1 MSDIKKPI
9 SVVCLTGHRDIPQ
22 KHVLL
27 LPSLIEQ
34 HLTDLIARGA
44 CEVRAGGALG
54 FDMVATLKV
63 LELRERYPQLR
74 LSLCLPCR
82 DQADG
87 WLPSWQRAYRYILDR
102 ADAVHYEYERYAKG
116 CMLARN
122 RRLVEGS
129 DVCLAYCTRNR
140 GGSFYTCSYALQ
152 RGLELINL
160 ADGLPEKA

>member
-1 MSDIKKPI
+1 MSEIKRPV
-9 SVVCLTGHRDIPQ
+9 SVVCVTGHRDISQP
-22 KHVLL
+22 HILR
-27 LPSLIEQ
+27 LPSLVEQ
-34 HLTDLIARGA
+34 KLTELIDRGA
-44 CEVRAGGALG
+44 REVRAGGALG

-74 LSLCLPCR
+74 LSLFLPCR
-82 DQADG
+82 DQADA

-102 ADAVHYEYERYAKG
+102 ADAVHYEYERYTKG

-152 RGLELINL
+152 RGVELINL
-160 ADGLPEKA
+160 ADELSAKI